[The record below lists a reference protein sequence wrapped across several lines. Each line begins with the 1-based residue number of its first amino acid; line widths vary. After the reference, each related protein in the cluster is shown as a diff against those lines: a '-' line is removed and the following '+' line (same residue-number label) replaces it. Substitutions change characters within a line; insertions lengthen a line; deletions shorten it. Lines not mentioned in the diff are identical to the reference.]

1 MKDRKGYAIIDENG
15 KYVVGYVKEENK
27 FCYIAYDT
35 TESCAVR
42 LFKTEKSVTDYIE
55 QLNKIAVGAGE
66 CHHFSYRAIY

>member
-1 MKDRKGYAIIDENG
+1 MKYTKGYAIVDENG
-15 KYVVGYVKEENK
+15 KYVIGYVKEENT

-55 QLNKIAVGAGE
+55 QLNKIAVSVGE
-66 CHHFSYRAIY
+66 YHQFFYRAIY